1 MMMPMVPRGGG
12 CHKGVVYHILRTMR
26 VVIDAVPLL
35 VRSAGVKNY
44 LFHWIAHLRQQA
56 GASVIGT
63 FPPLEDLGALSHQ
76 TSVAG
81 RWRTFRG
88 LAALALANYTPLP
101 VLDWMS
107 AGADIFHAGTLIHR
121 PPRRRLLTA
130 TVYDMTCWL
139 MPELHPA
146 ANLRAERSFA
156 ELVRAAAGL
165 IAISEC
171 TKNDAVR
178 VLGLQPEKIT
188 VIYPGIADSFFDP
201 DPAAVADVRARYEL
215 PRPFVLFVGTIEPRK
230 NVDALLDAFAGLPP
244 SLREQYELVI
254 AGPSGWARSETKAR
268 LQTIRYLGYV
278 PEADLPAL
286 TAAAAVFAYPS
297 LYEGFGFPV
306 AQAMAAGAPV
316 VTSNLS
322 SLPEVTGDTAVLVD
336 PRSVSE
342 LQAGLSRLLESES
355 LRADLAARARAR
367 AERFRWPECAAQSL
381 AFFRKVAGKP

>member
-1 MMMPMVPRGGG
+1 
-12 CHKGVVYHILRTMR
+12 MR

-44 LFHWIAHLRQQA
+44 LFYWIYHLRRQA
-56 GASVIGT
+56 GAAVVGT
-63 FPPLEDLGALSHQ
+63 FPPLEDLGALSHE

-81 RWRTFRG
+81 RWRTFGG
-88 LAALALANYTPLP
+88 LASLALANYTPLP

-107 AGADIFHAGTLIHR
+107 AGADLFHAGTLIHR

-139 MPELHPA
+139 MPELHPS
-146 ANLRAERSFA
+146 ANLRAERSFS

-178 VLGLQPEKIT
+178 VLGLAPEKIT

-201 DPAAVADVRARYEL
+201 DPAAAADVRARYGFK
-215 PRPFVLFVGTIEPRK
+215 RPFVLFVGTIEPRK
-230 NVDALLDAFAGLPP
+230 NVDALLEAFAALPP

-254 AGPSGWARSETKAR
+254 AGPSGWARPETKAR
-268 LQTIRYLGYV
+268 LATVRYLGYV

-297 LYEGFGFPV
+297 LYEGFGFPA

-316 VTSNLS
+316 LTSNVS
-322 SLPEVTGDTAVLVD
+322 SLPEVTGDAAVLVD

-342 LQAGLSRLLESES
+342 LRSGLMRLLDSAS
-355 LRADLAARARAR
+355 LRADLASRARAR
-367 AERFRWPECAAQSL
+367 AERFRWPECAARSL
-381 AFFRKVAGKP
+381 DFFREVSGEA